1 MGLENH
7 GITKAGKDL
16 PDPSPASSKMSD
28 LNHSRRNHV
37 SLRLLQ
43 TAGLGRGALCGLG
56 AEPLSCP
63 DAAAKLP
70 NWTQNSQEF
79 YEKGMCDPAQ
89 ALTLTGRGH
98 GVGSLGTVTK
108 YQ

>member
-1 MGLENH
+1 
-7 GITKAGKDL
+7 
-16 PDPSPASSKMSD
+16 MSD

-43 TAGLGRGALCGLG
+43 TAGLGPGALCGLG

-63 DAAAKLP
+63 DAAVKLS

-89 ALTLTGRGH
+89 CSHSHERGH